1 MFLTKLNLINI
12 YKWKKKRKKKKN
24 EKVDGTK
31 GILAGIGASLGIVAL
46 GIGGKL
52 MYDKYKKKETPNE
65 KEEFSNFKNVD
76 NFEIIEKLK
85 KQKTLKPKIINDE
98 YDKNYIRANSI
109 QTKDEDEEELIKK
122 KNSFICPIKQMMM
135 ENPVITP
142 YGTTYEKS
150 AILDWINKNNNDY
163 LTKKPLNKDMIIP
176 NYILK
181 SSMMEYNESL
191 KL

>member
-1 MFLTKLNLINI
+1 MEEE
-12 YKWKKKRKKKKN
+12 KKEKKN

-52 MYDKYKKKETPNE
+52 MYDKYKKKETPKE

>member
-1 MFLTKLNLINI
+1 
-12 YKWKKKRKKKKN
+12 
-24 EKVDGTK
+24 
-31 GILAGIGASLGIVAL
+31 
-46 GIGGKL
+46 
-52 MYDKYKKKETPNE
+52 
-65 KEEFSNFKNVD
+65 
-76 NFEIIEKLK
+76 
-85 KQKTLKPKIINDE
+85 
-98 YDKNYIRANSI
+98 
-109 QTKDEDEEELIKK
+109 
-122 KNSFICPIKQMMM
+122 MMM